1 MNLSKPFIERPV
13 MTTLVMAALV
23 IFGAYGYASLPV
35 SDLPNIDFPTISV
48 FASLPGADPDTMAS
62 SVASPLENQ
71 FSTINGIDQMTST
84 STQGSTQIQL
94 QFALDRSLDGAAQDV
109 QSAISAAT
117 RNLPKALPQPPT
129 FRKQNPADL
138 PIMFLAMSS
147 KTLKPSEVD
156 EYAETLLARQL
167 STIEGVAQVG
177 VFGSAKYAVRIQA
190 DPAALATRQ
199 IGIDK
204 LVAAVANANVNLAT
218 GALNGPTRS
227 TVIHTGGQLNNAEE
241 FNNQIVTYQNGSPV
255 RLKDVARVIDG
266 LENPYAKSW
275 YKDQEAIVLAVF
287 RQPGSNVVQVTN
299 TIKKVLPQF
308 QANLPP
314 SVQLNV
320 VFDRSNVIR
329 ASISDVQTT
338 LLIAGALV
346 IGVIFVFL
354 RRVSA
359 TIIPSLALPI
369 AVIATFAGMSA
380 FGFNLDNL
388 SLMALTLS
396 VGFVVDDAIVMLE
409 NIVRHIEMGEKPY
422 DAAMKGSGEI
432 GFTIL
437 SMTISLAAVFIPIVF
452 MGGIVGRLLHE
463 FAVTIIVAIL
473 FSGVISITLT
483 PMLCARI
490 LKDEHGQAHNAF
502 YRWSENSF
510 NAVQAFYDRTLR
522 WSINHGRF
530 ILGVFFASLI
540 AAVTLMMVMQQ
551 DFLPSDDTGRLQGS
565 IQAANGT
572 SYRQM
577 AAYVQQVAKVVASD
591 PDVDGVLAQMDG
603 ANGSAGTNQ
612 ARLMMIALKPLGQRK
627 SGPDE
632 IIRRI
637 RPKLARIAGV
647 NAFLT
652 NPPAI
657 RLGARMARSAYQYT
671 LQGLDLAQLQDY
683 SGRLMDELKKT
694 PGFVEVNSDNDAL
707 MPSVQVKIDRDRA
720 AAFGVTPNQIE
731 TALGSAFGGQQISQ
745 INTSSNQYEVIM
757 ELSPRFQRD
766 ASALDRLYITGTGGT
781 LVPLTAVTKLTASTV
796 PLSVNH
802 AGQIPAVTI
811 SFDLGPGKALSDAVS
826 GIRKAGEEIGMPDSI
841 QGNFQGTAAAFE
853 ESTKGMGGLLIIAM
867 VVVYIILGILY
878 ESFIHPLTI
887 LSGLPS
893 AAVGGL
899 LTLWFAHLLFL
910 AGVTRSDMSLT
921 LYAFVGMIML
931 IGIVKKNAIM
941 MIDFALNRQRS
952 DAGITPE
959 QAIYEAAVVRF
970 RPIMMT
976 TMAALMG
983 TLPIA
988 FGSGAGA
995 ESRRPLGLCVAGG
1008 LLLSQL
1014 LTLYITPVIYT
1025 YLDRFSTRL
1034 QRRKSRRRGAAPMP
1048 AE

>member
-1 MNLSKPFIERPV
+1 MNLSRPFIERPV

-23 IFGAYGYASLPV
+23 IFGAYGYSSLPV

-255 RLKDVARVIDG
+255 RLKDVAKVIDG

-275 YKDQEAIVLAVF
+275 YKGEESIVLAIF
-287 RQPGSNVVQVTN
+287 RQPGSNVVQVTD

-314 SVQLNV
+314 AVKLNV
-320 VFDRSNVIR
+320 VFDRSNLIR
-329 ASISDVQTT
+329 ASIADVQTT

-490 LKDEHGQAHNAF
+490 LRDEHGQKHNKF
-502 YRWSENSF
+502 YEWSENSF

-522 WSINHGRF
+522 WSIMHSRI
-530 ILGVFFASLI
+530 ILGVFFASL
-540 AAVTLMMVMQQ
+540 AVAVLMMVVMKQ

-577 AAYVQQVAKVVASD
+577 AAYTQQVMKVVAAD
-591 PDVDGVLAQMDG
+591 PDVEGVLAQMDG
-603 ANGSAGTNQ
+603 ANGSAGTNT
-612 ARLMMIALKPLGQRK
+612 ARMMLIALKPLSVRT

-632 IIRRI
+632 IIRRL
-637 RPKLARIAGV
+637 RPKLTRIAGV
-647 NAFLT
+647 NAFVT

-671 LQGLDLAQLQDY
+671 LQGLDLVQLQDY
-683 SGRLMDELKKT
+683 AGRLMDELKKT

-766 ASALDRLYITGTGGT
+766 ASALDRLYITGTGGQ
-781 LVPLTAVTKLTASTV
+781 LVPLTAVTKMEASTV

-811 SFDLGPGKALSDAVS
+811 SFDLGPGKALSDAVD
-826 GIRKAGEEIGMPDSI
+826 GIRQASADIGMPDSI

-952 DAGITPE
+952 DASITPE

-1014 LTLYITPVIYT
+1014 LTLYITPVIYS